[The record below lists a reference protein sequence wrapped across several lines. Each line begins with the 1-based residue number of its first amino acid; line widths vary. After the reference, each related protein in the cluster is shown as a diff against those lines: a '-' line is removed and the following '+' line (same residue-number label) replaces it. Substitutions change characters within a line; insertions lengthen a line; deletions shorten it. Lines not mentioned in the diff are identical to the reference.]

1 LASACVIL
9 NDGIH
14 SSTAQVWN
22 LINATFPITESTLLA
37 KHDGRYSS
45 SGVSTVKYGERFALF
60 SVMSAMVFECL
71 FQDFHLSSGMCLYLK
86 YAKLFSSP
94 EN

>member
-1 LASACVIL
+1 MMGAIVPLGYQQSNI
-9 NDGIH
+9 
-14 SSTAQVWN
+14 
-22 LINATFPITESTLLA
+22 FM
-37 KHDGRYSS
+37 
-45 SGVSTVKYGERFALF
+45 TVVNGERFALF